1 MYEQVW
7 VDTDIDHDAME
18 WVFKELVNLQ
28 ARIREQFLSEHF
40 IKTVSGAFHETWN
53 IFALVSKFHYVC
65 FLSIK
70 RIYREKMILNREKM
84 IFDSQTLIALDFDK

>member
-1 MYEQVW
+1 MYEQVL

-70 RIYREKMILNREKM
+70 NFKEKKWFLTAKV
-84 IFDSQTLIALDFDK
+84 